1 MLLCMAESSP
11 CIERPP
17 IENASAVALREA
29 LKSIRQELAAAPEV
43 EAFLRN
49 GRKRRN
55 CAVDFLFVLTA
66 FGLGVYLVAVYALAM
81 PVLAVAGTV
90 SIVAALSAVS
100 ALSHESWHGHLS
112 NSPGVNDALSEWL
125 LSPLL
130 VADYHV
136 QRREHLFHHS
146 YLGDDKDPDG
156 MLYRMNG
163 REFTVMIL
171 RRFLIVPYLLKL
183 MGLGKEAASTQ
194 RAHAMISSKAAWL
207 RIAMV
212 HAMWVGTLL
221 LAAVLVSPS
230 VVQLSA
236 ALFLGYLLPLLVS
249 STMIALRG
257 HREHAHDFATGYTI
271 TFNTHCNVAERW
283 LISGGYFNLHA
294 CHHLFPELPQH
305 RLPAFSRLLYAQ
317 GIARH
322 LSSPQSVISAR
333 SSYFSTPA

>member
-1 MLLCMAESSP
+1 MVEILP
-11 CIERPP
+11 CVERPP
-17 IENASAVALREA
+17 IDNASAVALREA
-29 LKSIRQELAAAPEV
+29 LKSIRHELAAAPEV

-49 GRKRRN
+49 ARKRRN

-66 FGLGVYLVAVYALAM
+66 FGLGLYLVAVYASAM

-112 NSPGVNDALSEWL
+112 NNPRINDALSEWL

-136 QRREHLFHHS
+136 QRGDHLFHHS

-163 REFTVMIL
+163 REFTLMIL

-194 RAHAMISSKAAWL
+194 QAHAMISSKAAWL
-207 RIAMV
+207 RIALV
-212 HAMWVGTLL
+212 HAVWGGTLL
-221 LAAVLVSPS
+221 LAAALISPS
-230 VVQLSA
+230 VLQLSA
-236 ALFLGYLLPLLVS
+236 ALFLGYVLPLLVS

-271 TFNTHCNVAERW
+271 TYNTHCNVAERW